1 MSQYSSLGKLLVA
14 RKLFDKMPVRNV
26 VSYNIMIS
34 AYNRCGY
41 VGEAWRMFY
50 EMRGSG
56 FEPTQ
61 YAFSRLLSCGSLDV
75 YHGVQLHSLVIKN
88 GLFDGDAFV
97 GTSLLGFYGRHGLLG
112 EAVWT
117 FQDMPCRSLVTWNSM
132 ISLLGN
138 HGFFENCLFL
148 FRELVRMDVAMSEG
162 SFMGVFFCIFMSTR
176 LGIWGTVACF
186 CHKEWVYLRSFGG
199 EFSNKYVCEMHCHTL
214 SREIF

>member
-1 MSQYSSLGKLLVA
+1 MSFHGDLLKHQKRLLQLLHACSRVQCLGATKALHALNITMGLSPKQPIFVYNNIMSQYSSLGKLLVA
-14 RKLFDKMPVRNV
+14 RTLFDKMPVRNV

-112 EAVWT
+112 KR
-117 FQDMPCRSLVTWNSM
+117 FGHFRICLVGAW
-132 ISLLGN
+132 
-138 HGFFENCLFL
+138 
-148 FRELVRMDVAMSEG
+148 
-162 SFMGVFFCIFMSTR
+162 
-176 LGIWGTVACF
+176 
-186 CHKEWVYLRSFGG
+186 
-199 EFSNKYVCEMHCHTL
+199 
-214 SREIF
+214 